1 MCSKLGLTLCP
12 IHYFIILCGMDNGL
26 GHRQIESFSY
36 EMFPLNFRLAI
47 GVQLEV
53 HGRVAT
59 QCPDGDGL
67 SER

>member
-1 MCSKLGLTLCP
+1 
-12 IHYFIILCGMDNGL
+12 MDNGL
-26 GHRQIESFSY
+26 GHGQIESFSY
-36 EMFPLNFRLAI
+36 EMFPLNFRLTI

-59 QCPDGDGL
+59 PVSPGPAAGGDGL